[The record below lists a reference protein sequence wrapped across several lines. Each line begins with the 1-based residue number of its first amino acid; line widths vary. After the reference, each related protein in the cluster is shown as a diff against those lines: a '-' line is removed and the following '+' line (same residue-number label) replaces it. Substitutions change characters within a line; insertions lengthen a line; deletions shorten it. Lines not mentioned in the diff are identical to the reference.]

1 VRFPA
6 ADFGGVSP
14 ETDAAAFDAVVD
26 FATLGAFA
34 ADVAAVLRAVAFF
47 AGDSSGTDFR
57 GAGGFVPVVLLGA
70 EGFAADFA
78 TVLAADFAV
87 LAGVVDFAALAA
99 GALVDPAA
107 RAAVAVLADEVR
119 VALAGF
125 SAALTAFA
133 DAALVAEVLPAV
145 LVFAAAGFAGVDLAA
160 AVLRDALGVCVL
172 TVLVT
177 DAGLVAVARAAT
189 VVPAVDLAGTDLDF
203 PARACAGGVAAFGVP
218 FFATPAR
225 SAMASPNNKTGA
237 RQVAAHSRGW
247 QEYGTYRRPTNTPHD
262 LTRIRAQC
270 VRCSHHL
277 PGQTRNEFANNHLS
291 ARMP

>member
-1 VRFPA
+1 MSRRFCGRSLSLPA
-6 ADFGGVSP
+6 TPRAP
-14 ETDAAAFDAVVD
+14 T
-26 FATLGAFA
+26 FA
-34 ADVAAVLRAVAFF
+34 APAVSFRCSCSVPAPSPRTSSLSWLPTSPPWPESSISPSWPREHSSTLPFGRRSWPWRTRSGRKWRSCRPPSPTSRMSPWSPFF
-47 AGDSSGTDFR
+47 AC
-57 GAGGFVPVVLLGA
+57 GAGLCGSRL
-70 EGFAADFA
+70 
-78 TVLAADFAV
+78 
-87 LAGVVDFAALAA
+87 
-99 GALVDPAA
+99 
-107 RAAVAVLADEVR
+107 RR
-119 VALAGF
+119 
-125 SAALTAFA
+125 SR
-133 DAALVAEVLPAV
+133 
-145 LVFAAAGFAGVDLAA
+145 LAA

-189 VVPAVDLAGTDLDF
+189 VVPALTVVPAADVAGTDLDL

-277 PGQTRNEFANNHLS
+277 PGQTRCEIVKWS
-291 ARMP
+291 AIEAQMLNKPEITRSTSAQRFQDDQ